1 MSIFNDLTL
10 EEVVTAEQLSGV
22 AIDEM
27 MDDEKLKG
35 KSLTALVYV
44 FNRREN
50 PEFTMDDAKKWTLRQ
65 SLDLVKGKRD
75 DPKAQ

>member
-1 MSIFNDLTL
+1 MSIFDTLTL
-10 EEVVTAEQLSGV
+10 EEVITAEQLAGV

-27 MDDEKLKG
+27 LDDDKLKG

-50 PEFTMDDAKKWTLRQ
+50 PAFTMDDAKKWNLRQ

-75 DPKAQ
+75 NPKAE